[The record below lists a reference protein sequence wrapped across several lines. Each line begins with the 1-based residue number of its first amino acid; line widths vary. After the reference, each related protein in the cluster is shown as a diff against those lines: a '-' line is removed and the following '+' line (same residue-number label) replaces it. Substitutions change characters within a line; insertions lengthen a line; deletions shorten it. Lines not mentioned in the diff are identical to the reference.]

1 MRIPAIDELM
11 NHIPDS
17 RTKGSMDEVLSCFY
31 SNNLR
36 SAVVMLYAT
45 VVSDIYYKISDLVSI
60 YNDAGA
66 NVIKQYVDNEWAIHQ
81 TSPTWESEMP
91 KMCHDKNKI
100 LKNDGYAHF
109 CHLQSERNLCAHPV
123 ITGNNLYRPNFA
135 TVQGLI
141 TDMLVDVLCKPSFLS
156 KDLVDTF
163 TNDIESA
170 STIFPDDTK
179 LQEYIKL
186 KYLDKIDNE
195 REEYDLFK
203 KLWKFVFKNKDSRSK
218 SNRDA
223 NKSILSLLYERYQAY
238 INAEISKE
246 AAYYGASVSIDDS
259 SCLIAFIKFSNE
271 HIGLYDVMPDDF
283 KMRFEQKVRAS
294 QSLSALAISLS
305 DDPISHA
312 RSVSSE
318 VGSEIAGYLYEYLSS
333 NCGISEAIDFSIE
346 MYGSSVHFDDAD
358 DYFDNLIE
366 PKLYKMSEKQLER
379 LIEYSN
385 SNGQIYCRRRASHAR
400 YAIKACMEKRNPN
413 FDYSNY
419 TNF

>member
-1 MRIPAIDELM
+1 MRIPAIDDLM

-17 RTKGSMDEVLSCFY
+17 RTKGSMDEVLSSFY

-66 NVIKQYVDNEWAIHQ
+66 NVIKQYVDNEWTIHQ
-81 TSPTWESEMP
+81 TSPAWESEMP
-91 KMCHDKNKI
+91 KMCHEKNKI

-123 ITGNNLYRPNFA
+123 ISGNDLYRPKFA

-141 TDMLVDVLCKPSFLS
+141 TDMLTDVLCKPSFLS

-170 STIFPDDTK
+170 STIFPDETK
-179 LQEYIKL
+179 LQEYIKS

-203 KLWKFVFKNKDSRSK
+203 KLWKFVFKNKDNRSN

-223 NKSILSLLYERYQAY
+223 NKSILSLLYERYQGY
-238 INAEISKE
+238 FNAEISKE
-246 AAYYGASVSIDDS
+246 SAYYGASVSVDEN
-259 SCLIAFIKFSNE
+259 SCLIAFIKFSNDY
-271 HIGLYDVMPDDF
+271 IGLYDVMPDDF
-283 KMRFEQKVRAS
+283 KMRFEQKVGAS
-294 QSLSALAISLS
+294 HSLSALAVCLS
-305 DDPISHA
+305 DDPLTHA
-312 RSVSSE
+312 KNISSE
-318 VGSEIAGYLYEYLSS
+318 VGSEIAAYLFDYLSI

-346 MYGSSVHFDDAD
+346 MYGSSIHYDDAD

-366 PKLYKMSEKQLER
+366 PRLYKMSEKQLER
-379 LIEYSN
+379 LIDYSN
-385 SNGQIYCRRRASHAR
+385 NNSQIYSRRRASHAR
-400 YAIKACMEKRNPN
+400 YAIKACMNLKNPN